1 MVTIDVLNLH
11 ARIFFLFIDCIW
23 IIHNMFWSMVLLHIF
38 NGEKTMFFIFFILP
52 QYGIDHSLHDLILI
66 NPL

>member
-1 MVTIDVLNLH
+1 
-11 ARIFFLFIDCIW
+11 
-23 IIHNMFWSMVLLHIF
+23 MFWSIVPLLIF
-38 NGEKTMFFIFFILP
+38 NGEKTMFFLFILP